1 MKWTW
6 NIFAASSLWRSGRST
21 NSSHLTW
28 EAPFC
33 AQWIEDA
40 GEYFDFV
47 ELTIHNFVY
56 RTCRVRRKVSHKCFS
71 MTMHLK
77 DSPQKC
83 DEHREDNSCKTCKRL
98 AITCLGWGAKRP
110 DWMRVSSSY
119 CNTNLSLMTLLLVTG
134 QEGSR
139 RLQEQYQGAII
150 EVWSHPWSAAA
161 TCIWLI
167 YQNGKPARWSLKRPL
182 FWCFFLFFI

>member
-1 MKWTW
+1 M
-6 NIFAASSLWRSGRST
+6 
-21 NSSHLTW
+21 
-28 EAPFC
+28 
-33 AQWIEDA
+33 
-40 GEYFDFV
+40 

-161 TCIWLI
+161 TSGKCHNCQYSVESNKIQTAWERIKCTQRLYI
-167 YQNGKPARWSLKRPL
+167 YQKYRKYHNSPKR
-182 FWCFFLFFI
+182 C